1 MRATIAIAAVE
12 LQRFVKD
19 KGNIFFTFIFPMML
33 VFVLGSQ
40 FGGSGSSGSVA
51 VTGPAS
57 DLRTAVAEQLEDS
70 DITVSFAGHDDMLEQ
85 VARGRVDAGL
95 VVTQEAATAFSDGA
109 TAQLEMIA
117 GSSSMSMAAQQR
129 VQVTVTNLDLRRLQI
144 GALEGAGVSEPD
156 ATQALGA
163 AVEQVS
169 QPTLEVRSVDQ
180 LSQEFQGLG
189 QFDLGASS
197 QLLLFTFLTSLA
209 GSSTLINARR
219 QGVLARTLASP
230 VSTLQAIA
238 GQSLGRWVIAFFQGA
253 YIMLAA
259 WLIFDVDWGNLWL
272 SLLVLSVFAL
282 VAAGAAMVLGSVLDN
297 EGAAVGAGVGIGLV
311 LAAIGGGMMPLEIF
325 SDTMRKIAHVTP
337 HAWGYDAFAQI
348 QRHNGGLIDIL
359 PQLGVLAAMAAL
371 VLLLGTWMLRRSLAR
386 SM

>member
-1 MRATIAIAAVE
+1 MRAALAIAAVE

-19 KGNIFFTFIFPMML
+19 KGNVFFTFIFPLML

-40 FGGSGSSGSVA
+40 FGGSGSSGSVT
-51 VTGPAS
+51 VSGPSS
-57 DLRTAVAEQLEDS
+57 DLRTAVAEQLEDGE
-70 DITVSFAGHDDMLEQ
+70 VSVQFADHDDMLEQ

-95 VVTQEAATAFSDGA
+95 VVTPEAAEAFSQGG

-117 GSSSMSMAAQQR
+117 GSSSTSMAAQQR
-129 VQVTVTNLDLRRLQI
+129 VQVTVSNLDLRRIQV
-144 GALEGAGVSEPD
+144 GALGDVGVSEAD
-156 ATQALGA
+156 AAQALDA
-163 AVEQVS
+163 ATGQVS
-169 QPTLEVRSVDQ
+169 EPTIEVRSVDE
-180 LSQEFQGLG
+180 LAQEFQGLG

-209 GSSTLINARR
+209 GASTLINARR

-230 VSTLQAIA
+230 VSTVQAIA
-238 GQSLGRWVIAFFQGA
+238 GQSFGRWVIAFFQGA
-253 YIMLAA
+253 YIMQAT

-311 LAAIGGGMMPLEIF
+311 LAAIGGGMLPLELF
-325 SDTMRKIAHVTP
+325 SDTMRQVAHVTP

-348 QRHNGGLIDIL
+348 QRHDGGLVDIL
-359 PQLGVLAAMAAL
+359 PQLGVLTAMAVL
-371 VLLLGTWMLRRSLAR
+371 VLVLGAWTLRRSMAR

>member
-1 MRATIAIAAVE
+1 MRAALAITAVE

-19 KGNIFFTFIFPMML
+19 KGNVFFTFIFPLML

-40 FGGSGSSGSVA
+40 FGGSGSSGSVT
-51 VTGPAS
+51 VSGPPS
-57 DLRTAVAEQLEDS
+57 ELRTTVAEQLEDGE
-70 DITVSFAGHDDMLEQ
+70 VSVQFADHDDMLEQ

-95 VVTQEAATAFSDGA
+95 VVTPEAAEAFSEGG

-117 GSSSMSMAAQQR
+117 GSSSTSMAAQQR
-129 VQVTVTNLDLRRLQI
+129 VQVTVSNLDLRRIQV
-144 GALEGAGVSEPD
+144 GALEDVGVSEAD
-156 ATQALGA
+156 ATQALDA
-163 AVEQVS
+163 ATGQVHE
-169 QPTLEVRSVDQ
+169 PTIEVRSVDE
-180 LSQEFQGLG
+180 LAQEFQGLG

-209 GSSTLINARR
+209 GASTLINARR
-219 QGVLARTLASP
+219 QGVLARTLAAP
-230 VSTLQAIA
+230 VSTAQAIA

-253 YIMLAA
+253 YIMLAT

-325 SDTMRKIAHVTP
+325 SDTMRQVAHVTP

-348 QRHNGGLIDIL
+348 QRHDGGLADIL
-359 PQLGVLAAMAAL
+359 PQLGVLTAMAVL
-371 VLLLGTWMLRRSLAR
+371 VLLLGSWMLRRSMVR

>member
-1 MRATIAIAAVE
+1 MRATLAIAAVE

-19 KGNIFFTFIFPMML
+19 KGNVFFTFIFPMML

-40 FGGSGSSGSVA
+40 FGGSGSSGSVT

-57 DLRTAVAEQLEDS
+57 DLRTAVAEQLADS
-70 DITVSFAGHDDMLEQ
+70 DITVQFAAHDDMLEQ

-95 VVTQEAATAFSDGA
+95 VVTQEAATAFSEGA

-117 GSSSMSMAAQQR
+117 GGSSMSMAAQQR

-156 ATQALGA
+156 ATQALDA
-163 AVEQVS
+163 AVGQVS

-253 YIMLAA
+253 YIMLAT

-282 VAAGAAMVLGSVLDN
+282 IAAGAAMVLGSVLDN

-311 LAAIGGGMMPLEIF
+311 LAAVGGGMLPLELF
-325 SDTMRKIAHVTP
+325 SDTMRKIAHITP

-359 PQLGVLAAMAAL
+359 PQLGVLAAMAVL
-371 VLLLGTWMLRRSLAR
+371 VLLLGTWMLRRSLTR

>member
-1 MRATIAIAAVE
+1 MRAALAIAAVE

-19 KGNIFFTFIFPMML
+19 KGNVFFTFIFPLML

-40 FGGSGSSGSVA
+40 FGGSGSSGSVT
-51 VTGPAS
+51 VSGPSS
-57 DLRTAVAEQLEDS
+57 DLRTAVAEQLEDGE
-70 DITVSFAGHDDMLEQ
+70 VSVQFADHDDMLEQ

-95 VVTQEAATAFSDGA
+95 VVTPEAAEAFSQGG

-117 GSSSMSMAAQQR
+117 GSSSTSMAAQQR
-129 VQVTVTNLDLRRLQI
+129 VQVTVSNLDLRRIQV
-144 GALEGAGVSEPD
+144 GALGDVGVSE
-156 ATQALGA
+156 AEAAQALDA
-163 AVEQVS
+163 ATGQVS
-169 QPTLEVRSVDQ
+169 EPTIEVRSVDE
-180 LSQEFQGLG
+180 LAQEFQGLG

-209 GSSTLINARR
+209 GASTLINARR

-230 VSTLQAIA
+230 VSTVQAIA
-238 GQSLGRWVIAFFQGA
+238 GQSFGRWVIAFFQGA
-253 YIMLAA
+253 YIMLAT

-311 LAAIGGGMMPLEIF
+311 LAAIGGGMLPLELF
-325 SDTMRKIAHVTP
+325 SDTMRQVAHVTP

-348 QRHNGGLIDIL
+348 QRHDGGLVDIL
-359 PQLGVLAAMAAL
+359 PQLGVLTAMAVL
-371 VLLLGTWMLRRSLAR
+371 VLVLGAWTLRRSMAR

>member
-1 MRATIAIAAVE
+1 MRAALAIAAVE

-19 KGNIFFTFIFPMML
+19 KGNVFFTFIFPLML

-51 VTGPAS
+51 VSGPPS
-57 DLRTAVAEQLEDS
+57 DLRATVTEQLEDGE
-70 DITVSFAGHDDMLEQ
+70 VSVQFADHDDMLEQ

-95 VVTQEAATAFSDGA
+95 VVTNEAAEAFSQGD

-117 GSSSMSMAAQQR
+117 GSSSTSMAAQQR
-129 VQVTVTNLDLRRLQI
+129 VQVTVSNLDLRRIQV
-144 GALEGAGVSEPD
+144 GALEGAGVSEAD
-156 ATQALGA
+156 ATRALDA
-163 AVEQVS
+163 AAEQVS
-169 QPTLEVRSVDQ
+169 EPTIEIHSVDE
-180 LSQEFQGLG
+180 LAQEFQGLG

-209 GSSTLINARR
+209 GSTTLINARR
-219 QGVLARTLASP
+219 QGVLARTLAAP
-230 VSTLQAIA
+230 VSTGQAIA

-253 YIMLAA
+253 YIMLAT

-325 SDTMRKIAHVTP
+325 SDTMRQVAHITP

-348 QRHNGGLIDIL
+348 QRHNGGLADIL
-359 PQLGVLAAMAAL
+359 PQLGVLTAMAVL
-371 VLLLGTWMLRRSLAR
+371 VLVLGSWMLRRSMAR